1 MLIVL
6 MSGCEYPADGIVSSD
21 SISPENIVLNNQGV
35 ALMGQ
40 YDYEAA
46 RGIFETLVE
55 QEPDWLQARVNL
67 AIAFLNRQK
76 EGDEHTAL
84 SIVTQV
90 LQKDPEQIRALYVSG
105 IIHFYIGEPEQATAF
120 FNRVVTRDAQDAYAV
135 YFLGQSYLQM
145 GDYEQSAQWLL
156 RAAELDPYLRS
167 AYWAGAQVLRR
178 LGRIEDSAEML
189 AGYQRFGPNPAARLA
204 AISYKRM
211 GPKAEALSV
220 ITEESPAAILPA
232 GPLFAEPQLIDD
244 RIIGSTVTAVDL
256 TGDSI
261 LDIVVTTPADLTG
274 DSILDIVV
282 TTPADLTGDSILD
295 IVVTTPAD
303 LTGDSILDIVVTT
316 PAGMVVY
323 SGTESGFTSND
334 DHPLSTETADA
345 AMWGDMNDDGS
356 VDVVLCD
363 DRGSRLVL
371 QTADSFDESTTLS
384 AKPCKA
390 GAVFDADHDGDLDL
404 YTTGPL
410 GNELLSN
417 NRDGTFR
424 ELAAEMGLFG
434 KAGRQVLV
442 ADLDAD
448 RDLDIVVI
456 NEDSANDIWQ
466 NDRTWQYREFPG
478 LEDLRNTSLVAA
490 THADADADGH
500 VEIYGMTG
508 QGELLAW
515 RFDGS
520 AWQRRL
526 MLASRP
532 DKSGELTMADFDGD
546 GLPELL
552 YNHGSGFIVVNPRT
566 DKIVMEQPVDGLVTA
581 IVLTRHPGKGP
592 GIVTISRQG
601 MSWWPAG
608 PGRYEFLA
616 VSPTGRSESDQM
628 RSNAS
633 GIGTLIKLRTG
644 ARWSVAHMLD
654 AHSGPGQSL
663 APVSIGLGGRKTADY
678 IALEWSDGVSQTELD
693 LAAGELHR
701 IAEKQRQLSS
711 CPVIF
716 AWDGESWRFVSD
728 VLGVG
733 GLGFFVSPGEYGEPR
748 PYEKFLLDEG
758 MLVESNGRYL
768 IKFTE
773 PMEENAYLDAAYI
786 QVYDVPEG
794 WSLVMDERMGI
805 LGKRVTGRPIT
816 YRRSLNP
823 VRATDSSNNDVLE
836 KVLTADL
843 SAPPP
848 GAVDPRFVGL
858 LAKDQVITLEFDQVI
873 DQPGAVLVAD
883 GWVEYPYSQ
892 TVFAAWQAGLQY
904 QAATLAARDS
914 TGQWHTVA
922 SEFGY
927 PAGMPRKMALPLSSL
942 PSGTDALR
950 LTSNMEIYWDRLQV
964 VFEEP
969 LDTVRAVTLRP
980 VIAGVAKT
988 GFALRTNGPQKVPR
1002 YDYAI
1007 RSPYWDTKFQRGF
1020 YTALGDATPLVTDT
1034 DGALAIIGSGEEVH
1048 LEFDALPA
1056 PPTGMKRHFV
1066 LDFRGWTK
1074 DMDLYT
1080 EHGETVGPLPEIE
1093 GIDRDRRE
1101 SLHAR
1106 YNVRFQE
1113 GL

>member
-1 MLIVL
+1 MRDRQKMNNCLQCLLLIVL
-6 MSGCEYPADGIVSSD
+6 LSGCEYPADGTGSSD
-21 SISPENIVLNNQGV
+21 SISPENIMLNNQGV

-46 RGIFETLVE
+46 RGNFETLVE
-55 QEPDWLQARVNL
+55 QEPNWLEARVNL
-67 AIAFLNRQK
+67 AIAYLNRQE
-76 EGDEHTAL
+76 EGDELTAL
-84 SIVTQV
+84 SIVTRV
-90 LQKDPEQIRALYVSG
+90 LQEDPEQIRALYVSG

-120 FNRVVTRDAQDAYAV
+120 FKRVVARDAQDAYAV

-156 RAAELDPYLRS
+156 RAAEIDPYLRS
-167 AYWAGAQVLRR
+167 AYWAGSQVLRR
-178 LGRIEDSAEML
+178 LDRIEESTKML
-189 AGYQRFGPNPAARLA
+189 EGYQRFEPNPAARLA

-220 ITEESPAAILPA
+220 ITEESPAAILPV
-232 GPLFAEPQLIDD
+232 GPLFAEPRLIDE
-244 RIIGSTVTAVDL
+244 RITGSTVTTADL
-256 TGDSI
+256 AGDSI
-261 LDIVVTTPADLTG
+261 LDIAVTTPD
-274 DSILDIVV
+274 
-282 TTPADLTGDSILD
+282 
-295 IVVTTPAD
+295 
-303 LTGDSILDIVVTT
+303 
-316 PAGMVVY
+316 GMVVY
-323 SGTESGFTSND
+323 SGTESGFTSID

-345 AMWGDMNDDGS
+345 MMWGDMNDDGS
-356 VDVVLCD
+356 VDAVLCD

-371 QTADSFDESTTLS
+371 QTADSFDEFTTLS
-384 AKPCKA
+384 DRPCVA
-390 GAVFDADHDGDLDL
+390 GAIFDADHDGDLDL
-404 YTTGPL
+404 YTTGPQ

-456 NEDSANDIWQ
+456 NVDSANDIWQ

-478 LEDLRNTSLVAA
+478 VEDLRNTSLVAA

-515 RFDGS
+515 RFDGTV
-520 AWQRRL
+520 WERRL
-526 MLASRP
+526 MLASHP
-532 DKSGELTMADFDGD
+532 DDSGELTIADFDGD

-552 YNHGSGFIVVNPRT
+552 YNQDSGFVVINPRT
-566 DKIVMEQPVDGLVTA
+566 DKIVMEQQVDDLVTA

-592 GIVTISRQG
+592 GLVTISRQG
-601 MSWWPAG
+601 MTWWPAG
-608 PGRYEFLA
+608 PGRYEFLV
-616 VSPTGRSESDQM
+616 VSPTGRSEADQM

-633 GIGTLIKLRTG
+633 GIGTLIKLRSG
-644 ARWSVAHMLD
+644 ARWAVANMLD

-663 APVSIGLGGRKTADY
+663 APVSMGLGGRKSADY

-693 LAAGELHR
+693 LAAGELHL

-716 AWDGESWRFVSD
+716 TWDGESWRFVSD

-748 PYEKFLLDEG
+748 PNEKYLLDDG

-768 IKFTE
+768 IKLTE
-773 PMEENAYLDAAYI
+773 PMEENAYLDAAHI
-786 QVYDVPEG
+786 QVYDMPEG

-805 LGKRVTGRPIT
+805 LGEQVTGRPIT
-816 YRRSLNP
+816 YRRSIDP
-823 VRATDSSNNDVLE
+823 VRATDSSNNDALE

-843 SAPPP
+843 SAPSP
-848 GAVDPRFVGL
+848 GAVDPRFIGL
-858 LAKDQVITLEFDQVI
+858 LAEDQVITLEFDQAI

-892 TVFAAWQAGLQY
+892 TVFAAWQAGIQY
-904 QAATLAARDS
+904 QAATLTARDS
-914 TGQWHTVA
+914 TGLWHTVV

-927 PAGMPRKMALPLSSL
+927 PAGMPRKMALPLSNL
-942 PSGTDALR
+942 PPGTDALR

-969 LDTVRAVTLRP
+969 LESVRVVTLRP

-1002 YDYAI
+1002 YDYAN
-1007 RSPYWDTKFQRGF
+1007 RSPYWDTKYQRGF
-1020 YTALGDATPLVTDT
+1020 YTALGDATPLVTDI
-1034 DGALAIIGSGEEVH
+1034 DGALAIIGGGEEIH
-1048 LEFDALPA
+1048 LEFDVLPA
-1056 PPTGMKRHFV
+1056 PPAGMKRHFV

-1093 GIDRDRRE
+1093 GIDRDHRE